1 MVTVNGNI
9 PINELLE
16 NTDLQ
21 KIPEIELSSLR
32 ENIDI
37 TNSVQKVRTNVCFG
51 HRFIPKNNFLFLGI
65 FFSNTFHES
74 HQKVLTPES
83 LGQAIGQLIHRDWF
97 SFFMLEI
104 SFDKIGIEPK
114 IAFTIGQQY
123 RLFALH
129 LLKRIVQS

>member
-37 TNSVQKVRTNVCFG
+37 TNPTQKVRTFV
-51 HRFIPKNNFLFLGI
+51 
-65 FFSNTFHES
+65 
-74 HQKVLTPES
+74 S
-83 LGQAIGQLIHRDWF
+83 LGHAIGELIHRDWF

-104 SFDKIGIEPK
+104 SFDKIGIDLK
-114 IAFTIGQQY
+114 IAFTIGHQC